1 LPACAFFSVEEK
13 PMFEA
18 LLSNRTVGVLA
29 EALPRILTA
38 GLTMTIP
45 LTLLSFFFAMIIAVA
60 VALVQYANVPVLR
73 QIARFYIWV
82 IRGTPLLVQLFF
94 IYYGL
99 PKVGIRTNAEICGIA
114 GLAFLGGSYM
124 AEAFRSGLEA
134 IEPIQ
139 TESAYSLGMDRLQ
152 TMRYVILPQ
161 AMSTSMPAF
170 MANVIFLLK
179 ETSVFSAISLM
190 DLMFTAKDLIGMYSK
205 TIGCLFLL
213 GVVYL
218 IILLPVS
225 IVGSLIERRLRY
237 AGFGS

>member
-1 LPACAFFSVEEK
+1 MDWSVIQQYLPQYQKAAVLTVRLGVAGILLAIVVGLICA
-13 PMFEA
+13 
-18 LLSNRTVGVLA
+18 VL
-29 EALPRILTA
+29 
-38 GLTMTIP
+38 
-45 LTLLSFFFAMIIAVA
+45 
-60 VALVQYANVPVLR
+60 QYYKVPVLR
-73 QIARFYIWV
+73 QLVGVYIQLS
-82 IRGTPLLVQLFF
+82 RNTPLLVQLFF

-139 TESAYSLGMDRLQ
+139 TESAYSLGMNRWQ
-152 TMRYVILPQ
+152 TMRYVVLPQ

-190 DLMFTAKDLIGMYSK
+190 DLMFTAKDLIGLYYK
-205 TIGCLFLL
+205 TTENLFLL
-213 GVVYL
+213 VVFYL

-225 IVGSLIERRLRY
+225 IAGSLLERRLRY

>member
-1 LPACAFFSVEEK
+1 
-13 PMFEA
+13 MFEA
-18 LLSNRTVGVLA
+18 LLSNRTVSVLM

-73 QIARFYIWV
+73 QIVAGYIELS
-82 IRGTPLLVQLFF
+82 RNTPLLIQLFF

-99 PKVGIRTNAEICGIA
+99 PKIGIKTDPAVCGVV

-139 TESAYSLGMDRLQ
+139 QESALSLGLTRGQ

-161 AMSTSMPAF
+161 AMSISMPAF

-179 ETSVFSAISLM
+179 ETSVFSAVSLM
-190 DLMFTAKDLIGMYSK
+190 DLMFTAKDLIAMYAK
-205 TIGCLFLL
+205 TTEALALLVVCYLLILQPVSLL
-213 GVVYL
+213 GSWL
-218 IILLPVS
+218 
-225 IVGSLIERRLRY
+225 ERRLRY
-237 AGFGS
+237 AGFGA

>member
-1 LPACAFFSVEEK
+1 
-13 PMFEA
+13 MFEA
-18 LLSNRTVGVLA
+18 LLSNRTVSVLV

-45 LTLLSFFFAMIIAVA
+45 LTLVSFFFAMIIAVV

-73 QIARFYIWV
+73 QIVAGYIELS
-82 IRGTPLLVQLFF
+82 RNTPLLIQLFF

-99 PKVGIRTNAEICGIA
+99 PKIGIKTDPAVCGVV

-139 TESAYSLGMDRLQ
+139 QESALSLGLTRGQ

-161 AMSTSMPAF
+161 AMSISMPAF

-179 ETSVFSAISLM
+179 ETSVFSAVSLM
-190 DLMFTAKDLIGMYSK
+190 DLMFTAKDLIAMYAK
-205 TIGCLFLL
+205 TTEALALL
-213 GVVYL
+213 VVCYL
-218 IILLPVS
+218 LILLPVS
-225 IVGSLIERRLRY
+225 LLGSWLERRLRY
-237 AGFGS
+237 AGFGA